1 MDILKQIDHN
11 TKLIGVIGH
20 PIKHSYSPLMHN
32 FEFRSKNLNYLYLP
46 FDIPPSNLREA
57 LKGMIV
63 LGIKGFNVTIP
74 HKEKIIQYLDH
85 VSDEAAS
92 VGAVNTIVNEG
103 GLLHGYNTDIYGIV
117 ETLNPYKDEIYK
129 NNVTIIGAGGAAR
142 AVIYTLIR
150 HFRVEKIF
158 VLNRTIEKVE
168 ALRDYF
174 KDKMHFE
181 NIFTDELIPVD
192 NIENIKSSNL
202 IINTTPIGM
211 YPNIS
216 ETPIDI
222 SEVFNSNQMVF
233 DLIYNPLKTEFLKI
247 AEAKGATIINGL
259 KMFVEQGA
267 KAFELW
273 TGQLMDTNKI
283 YKELQKRLG

>member
-1 MDILKQIDHN
+1 MDILTQIDHN

-20 PIKHSYSPLMHN
+20 PIKHSFSPLMHN
-32 FEFRSKNLNYLYLP
+32 FEFRSKNLNYLYFP

-57 LKGMIV
+57 LKAMLV
-63 LGIKGFNVTIP
+63 LGIKGLNVTIP

-103 GLLHGYNTDIYGIV
+103 GLLHGYNTDIYGII
-117 ETLNPYKDEIYK
+117 ETLNPYKEEIYK
-129 NNVTIIGAGGAAR
+129 NNVTIIGAGGSAR

-150 HFRVEKIF
+150 HFRVEKIH

-181 NIFTDELIPVD
+181 NIFSDELIPVD

-211 YPNIS
+211 YPNIN

-259 KMFVEQGA
+259 RMFVEQGA

-273 TGQLMDTNKI
+273 TGELMDSNKI

>member
-1 MDILKQIDHN
+1 MDILNQIDHN

-20 PIKHSYSPLMHN
+20 PIKHSFSPLMHN
-32 FEFRSKNLNYLYLP
+32 FEFKSKNLNYLYFP
-46 FDIPPSNLREA
+46 FDIPPSSLREA

-273 TGQLMDTNKI
+273 TGELMDTNKI